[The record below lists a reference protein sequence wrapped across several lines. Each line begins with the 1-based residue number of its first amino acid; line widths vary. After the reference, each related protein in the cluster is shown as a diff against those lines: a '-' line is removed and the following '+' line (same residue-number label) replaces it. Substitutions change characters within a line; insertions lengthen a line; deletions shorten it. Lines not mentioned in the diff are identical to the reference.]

1 MAIIDSIIAYY
12 KLDETSGTTV
22 TDAVG
27 SYNLTNSGATIN
39 QSGKIGTSY
48 LFGNEKY
55 LYRASTP
62 AASTGDDLSI
72 NCWIKNPTGSSVT
85 ARLISLHTSN
95 YQHYFTVGN
104 GQFSFSGRDQAN
116 GSTLNTTW
124 SAPPTWTTNTWF
136 MITFV
141 FSHSGGDLTISSYI
155 NGSFHDSDIFAS
167 KSLLAWDGLRVGKL
181 HVETSQ
187 DWTGVADEIGI
198 WNIALDSTAVT
209 ELYNSG
215 NGLTYPFSVAPE
227 AAPLKIFD
235 VRFG

>member
-1 MAIIDSIIAYY
+1 MVLTDNILAYY

-27 SYNLTNSGATIN
+27 NYNLTNSGATIN
-39 QSGKIGTSY
+39 QSGKIGTAY
-48 LFGNEKY
+48 LFGDEKY

-72 NCWIKNPTGSSVT
+72 NCWIKNPTGSHVS
-85 ARLISLHTSN
+85 ARLISLHTSG

-104 GQFSFSGRDQAN
+104 GLFGFNGRGQAPD
-116 GSTLNTTW
+116 GALNTSW
-124 SAPPTWTTNTWF
+124 SSPTWTTDTWF
-136 MITFV
+136 MITYV

-155 NGSFHDSDIFAS
+155 NGSFHDSDTFAS